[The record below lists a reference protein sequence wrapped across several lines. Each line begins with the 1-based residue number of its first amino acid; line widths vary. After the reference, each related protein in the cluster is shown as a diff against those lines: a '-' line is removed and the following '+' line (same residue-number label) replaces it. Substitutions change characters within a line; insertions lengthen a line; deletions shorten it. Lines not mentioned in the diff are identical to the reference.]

1 MTGGESMASKGKE
14 LVLVLGG
21 VRSGKSAFAQSLAH
35 RLARRVTVVATA
47 RAEDEEMRLRIEEH
61 RRKRPA
67 HWRTVERPTGIGEA
81 ARAEEGRA
89 DVIVVDCLTMLVANM
104 MSQTARDWSETEAR
118 VRKEVE
124 ELLKACEAVS
134 STVIVV
140 SNEVG
145 MGVVPPYPVGRRYR
159 DLLGWANQHVA
170 RAADRVYWMAAGL
183 AIEIKASG
191 VAEAWEGSGGGD

>member
-1 MTGGESMASKGKE
+1 MIGGERMASKGKE

-21 VRSGKSAFAQSLAH
+21 VRSGKSAFAQSLAR
-35 RLARRVTVVATA
+35 RLGGRVTVVATA
-47 RAEDEEMRLRIEEH
+47 RGADEEMRRRIEEH

-67 HWRTVERPTGIGEA
+67 EWRTVEKPIGVGEA
-81 ARAEEGRA
+81 VGAEEGRA
-89 DVIVVDCLTMLVANM
+89 EVVLLDCLTMLVANAM
-104 MSQTARDWSETEAR
+104 AQPARDWRESEER

-124 ELLKACEAVS
+124 ELLKACEAS
-134 STVIVV
+134 SGTVIVV

-159 DLLGWANQHVA
+159 DLLGWANQRLA
-170 RAADRVYWMAAGL
+170 GAADRVYWMAAGL